1 MEANTGR
8 EFENSAEHVGEKLH
22 ILYDERKYC
31 VKVWCNSVLVDMLDS
46 VAIWLYTQNWHR
58 YKKDKCEIRIFSYYI
73 YIWALVKFSDIIE
86 NTFLAI
92 QC

>member
-1 MEANTGR
+1 MMEANTGR

-46 VAIWLYTQNWHR
+46 VAI
-58 YKKDKCEIRIFSYYI
+58 
-73 YIWALVKFSDIIE
+73 
-86 NTFLAI
+86 
-92 QC
+92 